1 MVMSK
6 TISCLAALGVLL
18 LLSACA
24 ATGGNLQPGVA
35 TLPEII
41 ADMGEPAMRWKEA
54 DGREQLA
61 FPHGPAGVHTYMVF
75 VGADGRLQRVEQV
88 LDEAHFAQIQI
99 GKSSKEDVLRLI
111 GPSYPGWTTENKYLN
126 ELVWEWNYLNRTNQV
141 SRLDVFFDTTTGIV
155 RDTWQRT
162 LESMFVRDR

>member
-1 MVMSK
+1 MMSK
-6 TISCLAALGVLL
+6 TISSLAALGGLL

-24 ATGGNLQPGVA
+24 ATGSHLEPGVA

-41 ADMGEPAMRWKEA
+41 ADMGEPAMRWKET

-61 FPHGPAGVHTYMVF
+61 YPRGPAGVHTYMVF
-75 VGADGRLQRVEQV
+75 VGMDGRLQRIEQV

-99 GKSSKEDVLRLI
+99 GKSSKEDLLRLL

-126 ELVWEWNYLNRTNQV
+126 ELVWEWNYLDRTNQV
-141 SRLDVFFDTTTGIV
+141 SRLDVFIDTATGLV
-155 RDTWQRT
+155 RSTWQRT
-162 LESMFVRDR
+162 VESMFVRNR

>member
-1 MVMSK
+1 MKKPFCFIATFAVV
-6 TISCLAALGVLL
+6 A

-24 ATGGNLQPGVA
+24 GTGSYLKPGVA

-41 ADMGEPAMRWKEA
+41 ADMGEPAMRWKDP
-54 DGREQLA
+54 DGQEQLA
-61 FPHGPAGVHTYMVF
+61 YPRGPFGVQTYMVF
-75 VGADGRLQRVEQV
+75 VGADGRFQRVEQV

-126 ELVWEWNYLNRTNQV
+126 ELVWEWNYLDRTNQV
-141 SRLDVFFDTTTGIV
+141 SRLDVFIDTATGLV
-155 RDTWQRT
+155 RSTWQRT
-162 LESMFVRDR
+162 VESMFVRNR

>member
-1 MVMSK
+1 MMSK
-6 TISCLAALGVLL
+6 TISSLAALGGLL

-24 ATGGNLQPGVA
+24 ATGSHLEPGVA

-41 ADMGEPAMRWKEA
+41 ADMGEPAMRWK
-54 DGREQLA
+54 DPGGQEQLA
-61 FPHGPAGVHTYMVF
+61 YPRGPFGVQTYMVF

-111 GPSYPGWTTENKYLN
+111 GPSYPGWTTENKYLK